1 MIYKENWTRE
11 EFIDLR
17 KVCEEFAEFTGD
29 EDPRWRASAK
39 QLNWKKFWQYL
50 ADACEF
56 SRMTFEQ
63 REFELWKEE
72 HHGTTECI

>member
-17 KVCEEFAEFTGD
+17 KVCEEFAELTGD

-72 HHGTTECI
+72 RHGTPECI

>member
-1 MIYKENWTRE
+1 MIYKDNWTRE

-17 KVCEEFAEFTGD
+17 KVCEEFSNLSGH
-29 EDPRWRASAK
+29 EDPRWKASAV
-39 QLNWKKFWQYL
+39 LLDWKKFWRYL